1 MDNKLLKTIG
11 LATTIVGVGTT
22 VLNSWVE
29 DKKRDE
35 KIKAEVDKVVTE
47 RLSEDKES

>member
-1 MDNKLLKTIG
+1 MKNDLLKSIG
-11 LATTIVGVGTT
+11 LVTTVVGVGTT
-22 VLNSWVE
+22 LLNSWVE